1 MTIHL
6 ADATPLLPVCLHSLS
21 LPPSFARSHLH
32 LLVPR
37 LIFFVVVVVAHDQES
52 VGFHFSAVRLLGG
65 GGISWLIAEEQ
76 QPDVSHLHT
85 PPRTPP
91 LTKGEINPAIKMVVE
106 VVVVAARV
114 GAKWRPWHTHKK
126 IGRTL
131 KNKSQLCGARC
142 KGSFILLLRCFQ
154 TPLGGAV
161 DLNTGRSLGCT
172 CCRQSRNMKPCA
184 KLKVGCVI
192 FGDFEKKQEHRVVKF
207 EIAALFP
214 PPCLS

>member
-21 LPPSFARSHLH
+21 LSL
-32 LLVPR
+32 PR
-37 LIFFVVVVVAHDQES
+37 LPAPTSTSLFLDSFFFLLLLHMTRRPLGFIFQPFDCLVA
-52 VGFHFSAVRLLGG
+52 VGYRGLSLR
-65 GGISWLIAEEQ
+65 SSSQ
-76 QPDVSHLHT
+76 MCHT
-85 PPRTPP
+85 SPPPRTPP

-106 VVVVAARV
+106 VVVVARV

-161 DLNTGRSLGCT
+161 DLNTSRSLGCT
-172 CCRQSRNMKPCA
+172 CCRQSRNTKPCA

-192 FGDFEKKQEHRVVKF
+192 FGVFEKKQEHRVVKY

>member
-1 MTIHL
+1 MQ
-6 ADATPLLPVCLHSLS
+6 LHSSQSAFTLSLS
-21 LPPSFARSHLH
+21 LPRLPAPTSTSLFLDSF
-32 LLVPR
+32 
-37 LIFFVVVVVAHDQES
+37 FFVVVVAHDQET

-76 QPDVSHLHT
+76 QPDVSHLH

-106 VVVVAARV
+106 VVVARA

-161 DLNTGRSLGCT
+161 DLNTSRSLGCT
-172 CCRQSRNMKPCA
+172 CCRQS
-184 KLKVGCVI
+184 
-192 FGDFEKKQEHRVVKF
+192 
-207 EIAALFP
+207 
-214 PPCLS
+214 